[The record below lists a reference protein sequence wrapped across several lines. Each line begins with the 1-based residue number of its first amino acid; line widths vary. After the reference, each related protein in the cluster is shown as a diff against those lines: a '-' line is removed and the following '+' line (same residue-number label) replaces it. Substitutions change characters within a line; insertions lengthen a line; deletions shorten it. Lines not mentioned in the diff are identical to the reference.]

1 MTCYSNRS
9 QPAREVMNQTDGLL
23 RAMTSNDVSVAMGR
37 RIELG
42 EDHPAVGGGWLEVTA
57 APLPRT
63 PFDDD
68 VTVLDRTRVTRL
80 VVVAAG
86 QESTIVQENQRFLD
100 HHLTV
105 RTRSYP
111 WITRRRWLRRLPSWT
126 SSARRSSGPS
136 PADRVRSFPRRTTK
150 PLLQSRQP
158 ASPGRPIN
166 VLQGELRCPR
176 MM

>member
-1 MTCYSNRS
+1 
-9 QPAREVMNQTDGLL
+9 MNQTNGLL
-23 RAMTSNDVSVAMGR
+23 RAMTSNDVSVVMGR

-57 APLPRT
+57 APFPRT
-63 PFDDD
+63 PFNDD
-68 VTVLDRTRVTRL
+68 VAVLDRTRVTRL

-86 QESTIVQENQRFLD
+86 QESTIVQENQRFMAHDLEAQ
-100 HHLTV
+100 
-105 RTRSYP
+105 TRSYP
-111 WITRRRWLRRLPSWT
+111 WITRRRWLRRLPSWA

-136 PADRVRSFPRRTTK
+136 PADRVRSFQRRTAK
-150 PLLQSRQP
+150 PLSQSRQS
-158 ASPGRPIN
+158 ASPGQPIN

>member
-1 MTCYSNRS
+1 
-9 QPAREVMNQTDGLL
+9 
-23 RAMTSNDVSVAMGR
+23 MTSNDVSVLMGQ
-37 RIELG
+37 RIEPG

-63 PFDDD
+63 PFNDD
-68 VTVLDRTRVTRL
+68 VAALDRTRVTGM

-86 QESTIVQENQRFLD
+86 QESTIVQENQRFMA
-100 HHLTV
+100 HHLAL

-111 WITRRRWLRRLPSWT
+111 WVARRRRLRRLPSWT
-126 SSARRSSGPS
+126 SSARQSSGLSPS
-136 PADRVRSFPRRTTK
+136 DRVRSVQRRTAK
-150 PLLQSRQP
+150 PLSQSRQS
-158 ASPGRPIN
+158 ASPGQQIN

>member
-1 MTCYSNRS
+1 MTCHSNRS
-9 QPAREVMNQTDGLL
+9 EIVREVMNQTGGLL

-37 RIELG
+37 QIELG
-42 EDHPAVGGGWLEVTA
+42 KDHPAVGGGWLEVTA

-63 PFDDD
+63 PFNDD
-68 VTVLDRTRVTRL
+68 VAVLDRTRVTRL
-80 VVVAAG
+80 VVVPVG
-86 QESTIVQENQRFLD
+86 QESTIVQENQRFMA
-100 HHLTV
+100 HCLTV
-105 RTRSYP
+105 WTRSYP

-136 PADRVRSFPRRTTK
+136 PADRVRSFPRRTAK
-150 PLLQSRQP
+150 PLSQSRQS

-166 VLQGELRCPR
+166 VLQGELRCR

>member
-1 MTCYSNRS
+1 
-9 QPAREVMNQTDGLL
+9 MNQTNGLL

-63 PFDDD
+63 PFNDD
-68 VTVLDRTRVTRL
+68 VAALDRTRVTRL
-80 VVVAAG
+80 VVVATG
-86 QESTIVQENQRFLD
+86 QESTIVQENQRFMA

-111 WITRRRWLRRLPSWT
+111 WITRRRWQRRLSSWT

-136 PADRVRSFPRRTTK
+136 PAGRVRSFPR
-150 PLLQSRQP
+150 QSLSRNRANRRRRVNQ
-158 ASPGRPIN
+158 STSYKESCD
-166 VLQGELRCPR
+166 VLE
-176 MM
+176 

>member
-1 MTCYSNRS
+1 
-9 QPAREVMNQTDGLL
+9 MNQTNGLL

-63 PFDDD
+63 PFNDD
-68 VTVLDRTRVTRL
+68 VAVLDRTRVTRL

-86 QESTIVQENQRFLD
+86 QESTIVQENQRFMAHD
-100 HHLTV
+100 VTA

-111 WITRRRWLRRLPSWT
+111 SITRRRWPRLP
-126 SSARRSSGPS
+126 PVL
-136 PADRVRSFPRRTTK
+136 DIVREAVER
-150 PLLQSRQP
+150 
-158 ASPGRPIN
+158 AVAG
-166 VLQGELRCPR
+166 
-176 MM
+176 

>member
-1 MTCYSNRS
+1 
-9 QPAREVMNQTDGLL
+9 MNQTNGLL

-63 PFDDD
+63 PFNDD
-68 VTVLDRTRVTRL
+68 VAVLDRTRVTRL
-80 VVVAAG
+80 VVVPVG
-86 QESTIVQENQRFLD
+86 QESTIVQENQRFMA

-105 RTRSYP
+105 QTRSYP

-136 PADRVRSFPRRTTK
+136 PADRVRSFQRRTAK
-150 PLLQSRQP
+150 PLSQSRQS
-158 ASPGRPIN
+158 ASPGQPIN

>member
-1 MTCYSNRS
+1 
-9 QPAREVMNQTDGLL
+9 MNQTNGLL

-42 EDHPAVGGGWLEVTA
+42 EDHPAVGGGWLDVTA

-63 PFDDD
+63 PFNDD
-68 VTVLDRTRVTRL
+68 VAALDRTRVTTL
-80 VVVAAG
+80 VVVPVG
-86 QESTIVQENQRFLD
+86 QESTIVQENQRFMA
-100 HHLTV
+100 HCLTV
-105 RTRSYP
+105 WTRSYR
-111 WITRRRWLRRLPSWT
+111 WITQRRWLRRLPTWK

-136 PADRVRSFPRRTTK
+136 PAGRVRSFQRRTNLAT
-150 PLLQSRQP
+150 PLSQSRQS

-166 VLQGELRCPR
+166 VLQGELRCR